1 MRRAS
6 PLSFPLCER
15 CVPSPAQTSD
25 KGATANASP
34 PQQPPSQAEQAI
46 IQSKYDKEY
55 LPITG
60 FAEFTKQA
68 ALLAYGKDSAPL
80 KEGRVSGRPVD
91 PQRYN

>member
-1 MRRAS
+1 MPMLRGNR
-6 PLSFPLCER
+6 L
-15 CVPSPAQTSD
+15 Q
-25 KGATANASP
+25 K
-34 PQQPPSQAEQAI
+34 AEQAI

-80 KEGRVSGRPVD
+80 KEGRVSARPVD
-91 PQRYN
+91 PLRSIKSLY